1 MRKNRFT
8 TYPFGVLSILFAATL
23 WGTTGVV
30 ATLAPDISSLAI
42 GAFSI
47 GVGGI
52 LQTCL
57 SLKQLRRDFGKI
69 LFHKK
74 KLFIG
79 VIALIIYP
87 LAFYSSMKFAG
98 VAIGTVISIST
109 APFFC
114 VLLERLFG
122 KEEKITKKWLS
133 SFVTGVAGIT
143 LLVTSE
149 SATVDHA
156 VQDMKLF
163 GILLGIV
170 AGLTYATYSWI
181 AKAMIDSGIQSQ
193 AAMGSL
199 FGFGA
204 ILLLPTLVITGDNLF
219 SSSTNVIVIVYMALI
234 PMGLGYIA
242 YGFGLRFVTASSAN
256 VLTLF
261 EPVVATVL
269 AVVIVGERIPLIGW
283 SGIVLIL
290 ICLLLQSRNSSNS
303 Y

>member
-1 MRKNRFT
+1 MWKNSFST
-8 TYPFGVLSILFAATL
+8 HSFGILSILFAAAL
-23 WGTTGVV
+23 WGTTG
-30 ATLAPDISSLAI
+30 AIASLAPDISSLAI

-52 LQTCL
+52 LQACL
-57 SLKQLRRDFGKI
+57 SLKQLRSDFGKI
-69 LFHKK
+69 LLHKK

-79 VIALIIYP
+79 VIALTIYP

-122 KEEKITKKWLS
+122 KEQKITKQWLS
-133 SFVTGVAGIT
+133 RFFIGVAGII

-156 VQDMKLF
+156 VQDMKSF
-163 GILLGIV
+163 GVLLGIA
-170 AGLTYATYSWI
+170 AGLTYATYSWV

-204 ILLLPTLVITGDNLF
+204 MLLLPTLFITGDNLF

-269 AVVIVGERIPLIGW
+269 AIVIVGEHIALIGW
-283 SGIVLIL
+283 GGIVLIL
-290 ICLLLQSRNSSNS
+290 TCLLLQSCNSSTS